1 MPQATRILV
10 VVLLAALW
18 LPARAGTPAVA
29 SAHPLATEAGMEVLR
44 DGGNAFDAAV
54 TVSAVLAV
62 VEPMGSGF
70 GGGGFWL
77 LHRERDG
84 FRTMIDGRET
94 APGAATADMY
104 LNRDGEVERDWAMNG
119 PAAAAI
125 PGQAAALDH
134 IAGEYGTM
142 ELAELLAPAIELAEE
157 GFEVGER
164 YRTLARFRK
173 EVLNRFPDTRR
184 TFLRD
189 GELPP
194 KGHTIVQPELA
205 QVLERLAE
213 EGRDGFY
220 TGEVAQALVEGVQ
233 EYGGIWT
240 LEDLEDYEVR
250 EREPVT
256 GEYAGAEITAA
267 SLPSSGGIVLMQ
279 IFNILSEMDE
289 ELEGADAGLRAHL
302 NVEAMR
308 RAYRDRA
315 EYLGDSDF
323 VDVPRE
329 RLMSREHARELAST
343 IRLDEPTPSEALE
356 GISGSEKEGED
367 TTHFSILDAE
377 GNRVAATLTIN
388 YPFGS
393 GFTVPG
399 TGILLNNEMDDFSAK
414 PGEPNVYGLVGSEA
428 NAIAPGKRPLSSM
441 TPAFLDW
448 EGNTAILGTPGG
460 SRIITMVA
468 LAMQHALDG
477 HDPEEWVSR
486 PRYHHQYLP
495 DKVEAE
501 PDFIGTDTANELLR
515 IGHEVES
522 TGRRY
527 GDMQVILRD
536 SDGKVSAVSDLR
548 GEGDVSTGQR

>member
-1 MPQATRILV
+1 MRHHRRILAT
-10 VVLLAALW
+10 VLLAVLW
-18 LPARAGTPAVA
+18 LPGHAQVPAVA
-29 SAHPLATEAGMEVLR
+29 SAHPLASKAGKEVLAA
-44 DGGNAFDAAV
+44 GGNAFDAAV
-54 TVSAVLAV
+54 TVTAVLAV
-62 VEPMGSGF
+62 VEPAGSGF

-77 LHRERDG
+77 LHREADG
-84 FRTMIDGRET
+84 LRTMIDGRET
-94 APGAATADMY
+94 APAAATEDMY
-104 LNRDGEVERDWAMNG
+104 LNRDGKVERDWAMNG

-134 IAGEYGTM
+134 IASNYGTM
-142 ELAELLAPAIELAEE
+142 TLEELLAPAIELAEE

-164 YRTLARFRK
+164 YRTLAGFRK

-194 KGHTIVQPELA
+194 KGYTIVQPDLA
-205 QVLERLAE
+205 RVLQRLAE

-220 TGEVAQALVEGVQ
+220 RGPVAQALVDGVQ

-240 LEDLEDYEVR
+240 LEDLKGYEVR

-256 GEYAGAEITAA
+256 GEYRGARITAA

-279 IFNILSEMDE
+279 IFNMLSEFEEVLEDADE
-289 ELEGADAGLRAHL
+289 GLRAHL

-315 EYLGDSDF
+315 EYLGDPDF
-323 VDVPRE
+323 VEVPRE
-329 RLMSREHARELAST
+329 RLLSGEHAREMAAS
-343 IRLDEPTPSEALE
+343 IRLDEPTPSGDLE
-356 GISGSEKEGED
+356 GISGTGEGEE
-367 TTHFSILDAE
+367 TTHFSILDAD
-377 GNRVAATLTIN
+377 GNRVAATLSIN

-393 GFTVPG
+393 GFTAPG
-399 TGILLNNEMDDFSAK
+399 TGIVLNNEMDDFSAK
-414 PGEPNVYGLVGSEA
+414 PGEPNAYGLVGSEA

-441 TPAFLDW
+441 TPAFMDW
-448 EGNTAILGTPGG
+448 DGNTAILGTPGG

-468 LAMQHALDG
+468 LAMQYALEG
-477 HDPEEWVSR
+477 HDPEEWMSR

-495 DKVEAE
+495 DKVEGE
-501 PDFIGTDTANELLR
+501 PDFIGTDIANELLR
-515 IGHEVES
+515 IGHQVES

-536 SDGKVSAVSDLR
+536 SDGNVSAVSDSR
-548 GEGDVSTGQR
+548 GEGDALRGER